1 MESIVAVVGYYS
13 VVVDSVGLETFA
25 AAAAA
30 AGLGILANSAAPGL
44 SAVRNDQMLES
55 VVKIESSAVMEVSLV
70 G

>member
-13 VVVDSVGLETFA
+13 VVVDSVGLETF